1 MLRNLLA
8 NAKLPDGYQEVSIGT
23 AALYALI
30 GYLVVFAG
38 IAFLIFIV
46 WLVGKFMTRP
56 QPVKKK
62 MPLEEKAAA
71 DASTSNAVLD
81 DEVDEETVAVIMAAL
96 MAYYEANNPKC
107 EFTVKRIKRVRRND
121 YA

>member
-1 MLRNLLA
+1 MLWNLLTSSS
-8 NAKLPDGYQEVSIGT
+8 LPEGYQDVSVGE

-46 WLVGKFMTRP
+46 WLVGQLIAKAQTTK
-56 QPVKKK
+56 QSVKT
-62 MPLEEKAAA
+62 EKTVEPSVVSGE
-71 DASTSNAVLD
+71 DSDEDID
-81 DEVDEETVAVIMAAL
+81 DETVVLIMAAL

>member
-1 MLRNLLA
+1 MLMNLLTSA
-8 NAKLPDGYQEVSIGT
+8 SLPEGYQDVSVGT

-46 WLVGKFMTRP
+46 WLVGKLIAKA
-56 QPVKKK
+56 QPMQKKALVETK
-62 MPLEEKAAA
+62 PASVAPIQTS
-71 DASTSNAVLD
+71 DAE

-96 MAYYEANNPKC
+96 MAYYETNNPKC